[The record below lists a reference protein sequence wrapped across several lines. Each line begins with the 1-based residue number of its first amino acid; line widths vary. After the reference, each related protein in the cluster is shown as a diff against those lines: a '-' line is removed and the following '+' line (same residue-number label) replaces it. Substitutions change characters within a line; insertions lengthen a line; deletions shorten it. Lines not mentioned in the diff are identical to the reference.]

1 MNLSCENYKKAIL
14 TKFTKNQENSKMKID
29 LDNIKKFF
37 SDDRFAKSAGIVIES
52 ITEDFVQCNMQIKDI
67 HRNAVDGVHGGA
79 IFTLA
84 DFTFAIHCNLN
95 NLSGLGLGNTVAQSC
110 NISYLKST
118 KGNCLIAKSKC
129 LNKGR
134 NMSVYQVS
142 ITDDL
147 GKQIATMIANGF
159 TIAKK

>member
-1 MNLSCENYKKAIL
+1 MN
-14 TKFTKNQENSKMKID
+14 ID

-37 SDDRFAKSAGIVIES
+37 SKDNFAKSAEIKIES
-52 ITEDFVQCNMQIKDI
+52 VTKDSIECSMEIKDI
-67 HRNAVDGVHGGA
+67 HRNSVVGVHGGA

-84 DFTFAIHCNLN
+84 DFTFAIHSNLD
-95 NLSGLGLGNTVAQSC
+95 NLCGLDVGNTVGQSC

-118 KGNCLIAKSKC
+118 RGSCLFAKSKC

-134 NMSVYQVS
+134 TMSVYQVD

-147 GKQIATMIANGF
+147 SKEIATMICNGF